1 MKKHKNIMIQG
12 TGSSVGKTL
21 IVAGLCRVFA
31 QDGYRV
37 SPFKSQNMALNS
49 FVDIEGLELS
59 RGTVIQAEAG
69 YEIPRA
75 FMNPILLKPN
85 SDNNSQVIINGK
97 VVYTADAKNYFS
109 HSKELKEIALHAY
122 KNNINVIQRF
132 FILDSL
138 SYEKTLLNIKE
149 DKIIAAEIMPGLMP
163 KIIKKL
169 SQETHIPIIT
179 GGLIKEKE
187 DVINAINA
195 GALSVS
201 TTEVKLWED

>member
-1 MKKHKNIMIQG
+1 MGIKNILERNPIIPA
-12 TGSSVGKTL
+12 VKDNITL
-21 IVAGLCRVFA
+21 E
-31 QDGYRV
+31 
-37 SPFKSQNMALNS
+37 KALNS
-49 FVDIEGLELS
+49 NSELVFIILSNIMNIKDFTDKLKKANKEVYIHVDMIDGLN
-59 RGTVIQAEAG
+59 GTNNGIDYIVNTVKPDG
-69 YEIPRA
+69 
-75 FMNPILLKPN
+75 ILTTKSN
-85 SDNNSQVIINGK
+85 
-97 VVYTADAKNYFS
+97 VVA
-109 HSKELKEIALHAY
+109 HAY

-149 DKIIAAEIMPGLMP
+149 NKIVAAEIMPGLMP

-169 SQETHIPIIT
+169 SQETPIPIIT

-201 TTEVKLWED
+201 TTETKLWED